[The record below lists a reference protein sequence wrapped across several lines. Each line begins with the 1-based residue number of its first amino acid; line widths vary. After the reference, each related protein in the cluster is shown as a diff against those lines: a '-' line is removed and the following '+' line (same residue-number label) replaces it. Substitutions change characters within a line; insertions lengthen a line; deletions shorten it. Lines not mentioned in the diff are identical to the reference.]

1 MAAIPDRLKQAG
13 VPAVLADRGSRHRRL
28 PLPAL
33 ELPEVEGHPQTARD
47 DL

>member
-1 MAAIPDRLKQAG
+1 MAAIPDRS
-13 VPAVLADRGSRHRRL
+13 VLADRGSRHRSL

-33 ELPEVEGHPQTARD
+33 ELPEIKGNAQAACD